1 MHKLDNIIVCLLGK
15 SGSGKTTIV
24 KKLNK
29 EYGYEIL
36 DSYTTRRPRYEGEE
50 GHTFI
55 DIETFAQL
63 LDKVAYNNF
72 NGHHYCAT
80 KNQVDMSD
88 LYVIDVPGLK
98 QLKELYHGKEIIS
111 IYIDVPME
119 VCLERMRNRGDSEDK
134 CWERLR
140 HDDEAFRGVRG
151 EVDYVLNGIPND
163 TWFQIAAIIDR
174 HKKNTKAVERGGIYE
189 TSNIC

>member
-1 MHKLDNIIVCLLGK
+1 MSKLDNIIVCILGK

-24 KKLNK
+24 EKLNK

-36 DSYTTRRPRYEGEE
+36 DSYTTRKPRYNGET

-55 DIETFAQL
+55 DDMTFASL
-63 LDKVAYNNF
+63 PDKVAYNNF
-72 NGHHYCAT
+72 NGNYYCAT
-80 KNQVDMSD
+80 KQQVDESD

-119 VCLERMRNRGDSEDK
+119 TCLERMRRRGDSEDK
-134 CWERLR
+134 CWDRLR
-140 HDDEAFRGVRG
+140 HDDGSFQGVRG

-163 TWFQIAAIIDR
+163 TWFQTAAIIDR
-174 HKKNTKAVERGGIYE
+174 HRKNKKAIERCGIYE
-189 TSNIC
+189 TSDLC